1 MARTL
6 ISQLTQ
12 LEASATYDD
21 AVASVHTAGVAEA
34 QPNMEGDLNVL
45 RSLVK
50 DLHGETN
57 WYDTPSQ
64 TITQIADKYFI
75 QLDHEA
81 AFEGVSVNGGSTTAF
96 DTAIKTI
103 TDHASG
109 VGDSVTTGV
118 IVNTARAHKLELR
131 DASTNDAVDDGSGN
145 EVYGRLSF
153 AATVYTVTF
162 FSDIAGT
169 ETAYSFSGPTS
180 VDLGYIAVSR
190 KYQDLSWD
198 RFLDFEYHDVSG
210 ISGTISDDSVVTD
223 GFTNL
228 LSGLVTQAAV
238 NNKVDDLGSTVNG
251 EGASLIAIEDS
262 AGNFTSTDVEG
273 ALAELFTAIDDVS
286 GWGKFTEILGAPVS
300 SGVAHTIPG
309 GGTYTLGGGA
319 NLDVLEDGVLK
330 LEGAGNDYTEDTT
343 TTVKFLFT
351 VPTTTNLTFMIR
363 K

>member
-1 MARTL
+1 MARSL
-6 ISQLTQ
+6 LSQLLQ
-12 LEASATYDD
+12 VEASATYDD
-21 AVASVHTAGVAEA
+21 AVSSVHTGGVAEA
-34 QPNMEGDLNVL
+34 QAELEGDLNVL

-75 QLDHEA
+75 QLDHESG
-81 AFEGVSVNGGSTTAF
+81 FETVSVTGGSTTAF

-109 VGDSVTTGV
+109 VGDSATTGV
-118 IVNTARAHKLELR
+118 IVNTARAHKLEIR
-131 DASTNDAVDDGSGN
+131 AAASNDAIDDGSGN

-153 AATVYTVTF
+153 ASTVYTITF
-162 FSDIAGT
+162 YSDISGT
-169 ETAYSFSGPTS
+169 ETAYSFGGATS
-180 VDLGYIAVSR
+180 IDLGYVAVSR

-228 LSGLVTQAAV
+228 LSGLTTQAAV
-238 NNKVDDLGSTVNG
+238 NNKVDDLGSSASG
-251 EGASLIAIEDS
+251 EGASLIVIEDS
-262 AGNFTSTDVEG
+262 AGSFTATEVEG
-273 ALAELFTAIDDVS
+273 ALAELFTAIDNVS
-286 GWGKFTEILGAPVS
+286 GWTKVTESLGAPVS
-300 SGVAHTIPG
+300 SGVAHTVPG
-309 GGTYTLGGGA
+309 SATYTLASGA
-319 NLDVLEDGVLK
+319 NMDVHDDGQML

-343 TTVKFLFT
+343 TTVKFLYT
-351 VPTTTNLTFMIR
+351 VPTGTNLTYSIR